1 MAKNFDILLKSVRVI
16 ENGTF
21 DSKGVNTI
29 KFTLHYPESGV
40 KQISTIV
47 NMELEDNF
55 ETAYDKE
62 WHEKMLF
69 RQSID
74 SDCIISV
81 EISQAIKRSSVE
93 KILLKVISKLIGSGI
108 KEIPFIGSVVS
119 ETLNANIDNYFDEL
133 ANDRII
139 KIAEG
144 SFPISLNMESGILPI
159 NLVCKEEVIIEQRKF
174 DSQGNTILRTTKIP
188 KDFCNAAVYL
198 LIETF

>member
-119 ETLNANIDNYFDEL
+119 ETLNSNIDNYFDEL

-144 SFPISLNMESGILPI
+144 SFPVSLNMESGILPI

-188 KDFCNAAVYL
+188 KDFSNAAVYL